1 MKRLMLLLLLTMLT
15 HLNVTG
21 QNLKKDNALTF
32 DRPKSEEPIP
42 NPYIIGYPKDVI
54 MEKVAGYFKDSEMQL
69 DPTFTRKEEG
79 ILVTKPFIFVKGT
92 LTRSR
97 LDRFGNCPAVEKR
110 NWTRGRVTFQIVVEA
125 VNPNQSKISISGRL
139 EGLSQELSGS
149 NWIGCQ
155 SNGQIEL
162 QVLEQLIESLK

>member
-1 MKRLMLLLLLTMLT
+1 MKRLMPFLLMLIPLTVL
-15 HLNVTG
+15 G

-32 DRPKSEEPIP
+32 DRPKAEPSIP

-54 MEKVAGYFKDSEMQL
+54 LEKVAGYFKDSEMQL

-79 ILVTKPFIFVKGT
+79 ILITKPFIFVKGT

-97 LDRFGNCPAVEKR
+97 LDRFGSCPAVEKR
-110 NWTRGRVTFQIVVEA
+110 NWARGRVTFQIVVEA
-125 VNPNQSKISISGRL
+125 VNPSQSKISISGKL

-149 NWIGCQ
+149 SWIGCE